1 MGVSSWLQ
9 DAVVVVTA
17 VWENWYAR
25 SQGICLMNF
34 ENGYTQLDGW
44 DWIWSKMGPGRHY
57 VKRFNQ
63 IFSTVPI
70 ITHLP

>member
-9 DAVVVVTA
+9 DAVFVVTA

-44 DWIWSKMGPGRHY
+44 DWIWNKMGAW
-57 VKRFNQ
+57 ND
-63 IFSTVPI
+63 IM
-70 ITHLP
+70 